1 MVSSDDSS
9 KTTAHIKSKRF
20 GIQVH
25 QAHISQQDIFSQGI
39 SKQINNAE
47 KNVINTPQWFC
58 GYLIAITVA
67 IIIIIITITTSQ
79 VLSISLLCI
88 ISLSY
93 QNKPM
98 T

>member
-58 GYLIAITVA
+58 GYLIAIIVA
-67 IIIIIITITTSQ
+67 IIIITITTSQ
-79 VLSISLLCI
+79 VLSKSLLCI

>member
-25 QAHISQQDIFSQGI
+25 QAHISQQDIFSQGL

-58 GYLIAITVA
+58 GYLIATIVA
-67 IIIIIITITTSQ
+67 IITITTSQ
-79 VLSISLLCI
+79 VLSKSLLRI

-93 QNKPM
+93 HNKPM